1 MRHINNRLTIPLLI
15 ILAATLSACRGDEF
29 VVPVE
34 DSVIPG
40 GSADNSLSGMYIVC
54 EGNMGSNKC
63 TIDYLDL
70 SADDGEVHY
79 QRNIF
84 AARNPSTVKELGDV
98 GNDIQVY
105 GARLWIVVNC
115 SNKVEVCTAD
125 SCRRIGHVDIPNC
138 RYVTF
143 DGGYAY
149 VSSYVGPVAMDTDAR
164 RGRVYKVDTLTLQ
177 KVDSVTVGYQP
188 EEMAVVAGKL
198 YVANSGGYRAPYY
211 DNTISVV
218 DLKTMREERQIPV
231 AINLHRLRSDRYGQ
245 LWVTSRGDNA
255 TLPPSLYWLSP
266 GDDGEMSVG
275 GKVDVQATEMAIVG
289 DTLYYIGT
297 TDAAVK
303 GGKSVDM
310 GLVDILAHK
319 TISTTLFGAK
329 EVGEMT
335 MPYGIAVNPYTKD
348 FYLMDAKNYVSSG
361 QLLHFSPEGRF
372 LWKTWT
378 GDIPSRAAF
387 VRDGA
392 ALDTT
397 EVIPPAG
404 NMSRYIA
411 AVDEYVP
418 APGQFVN
425 VIPLYEDGDDNEAMV
440 RKCTDAIAR
449 NKGGMVSLGA
459 WGGYITF
466 HFDHPVENVEG
477 EHDLYIKGN
486 TFNAPG
492 KTGEGSPEPGIVM
505 VSQDTNGNGI
515 PDDEWYELAGSADID
530 SIGKVMYDYEMT
542 YRYNPLK
549 PVAWTDNRGAS
560 GTVNRVGSHQ
570 QEYFPLWLT
579 GGRDD
584 ATLTFRGTRLP
595 DNATDI
601 SGNGT
606 YWRLTSLRFGYADNQ
621 PNTIDGERN
630 PLCCFDIGWA
640 VDRER
645 RPVRLSH
652 VDFVRVYS
660 AMNQQC
666 GWLGETSTEIC
677 GAEDLHIAE

>member
-297 TDAAVK
+297 TW
-303 GGKSVDM
+303 GSW
-310 GLVDILAHK
+310 
-319 TISTTLFGAK
+319 IS
-329 EVGEMT
+329 
-335 MPYGIAVNPYTKD
+335 
-348 FYLMDAKNYVSSG
+348 
-361 QLLHFSPEGRF
+361 
-372 LWKTWT
+372 
-378 GDIPSRAAF
+378 
-387 VRDGA
+387 
-392 ALDTT
+392 
-397 EVIPPAG
+397 
-404 NMSRYIA
+404 
-411 AVDEYVP
+411 
-418 APGQFVN
+418 
-425 VIPLYEDGDDNEAMV
+425 
-440 RKCTDAIAR
+440 
-449 NKGGMVSLGA
+449 
-459 WGGYITF
+459 
-466 HFDHPVENVEG
+466 
-477 EHDLYIKGN
+477 
-486 TFNAPG
+486 
-492 KTGEGSPEPGIVM
+492 
-505 VSQDTNGNGI
+505 
-515 PDDEWYELAGSADID
+515 
-530 SIGKVMYDYEMT
+530 
-542 YRYNPLK
+542 
-549 PVAWTDNRGAS
+549 
-560 GTVNRVGSHQ
+560 
-570 QEYFPLWLT
+570 
-579 GGRDD
+579 
-584 ATLTFRGTRLP
+584 
-595 DNATDI
+595 
-601 SGNGT
+601 
-606 YWRLTSLRFGYADNQ
+606 
-621 PNTIDGERN
+621 
-630 PLCCFDIGWA
+630 
-640 VDRER
+640 
-645 RPVRLSH
+645 
-652 VDFVRVYS
+652 
-660 AMNQQC
+660 
-666 GWLGETSTEIC
+666 
-677 GAEDLHIAE
+677 